1 MVFEPKSIEE
11 HIECLARLTGAPAS
25 FVGQVK
31 SLFATKGISLAEDA
45 TPYLTAL
52 EEAFRREESI
62 RANSQRARES
72 VSRVEN
78 SFNTVGREYVKQLD
92 RLKQVQSSLR
102 GGEGRKSRGSAK
114 KVAGNELRI
123 PGGDHRTYI
132 TAPQK
137 DQMPMVPGPTE
148 DQ

>member
-1 MVFEPKSIEE
+1 MVLEPKSIEE

-31 SLFATKGISLAEDA
+31 NLFATKGISLDEDA

-62 RANSQRARES
+62 RASSHKARES
-72 VSRVEN
+72 ISRVQN
-78 SFNTVGREYVKQLD
+78 NFSRIGKEYVKQLD
-92 RLKQVQSSLR
+92 RLKRVQSSLR
-102 GGEGRKSRGSAK
+102 QHETGKRPASGSK
-114 KVAGNELRI
+114 IAGNELRI

-132 TAPQK
+132 TPPQK

-148 DQ
+148 EQ